1 MKKRRLFT
9 LIELLIVVSVISIL
23 IALLLPALSKARE
36 HARSASCRNNLR
48 QVVTGWILYASDFND
63 VCPFRFTTENSQ
75 SVFWTYRLCSGK
87 YIQKKSMIC
96 PARNHYFQKD
106 SDPTYYMNFW
116 RNPGSGMT
124 QPTSSGWQVPD
135 YGINHYFAASVE
147 GNGSQKETIIRM
159 HQFQKP
165 SRTVV
170 FLDSAASGGTRE
182 TDPAQVKG
190 GPNINNSYANP
201 SNGPILWPLHDSGR
215 EVNGSFADGHV
226 ASQKGHGTWEIAAE
240 DIYRNPGSA
249 FYGPSV
255 DDTRKEDASCWIRHD
270 GIYRKSGY

>member
-1 MKKRRLFT
+1 M
-9 LIELLIVVSVISIL
+9 
-23 IALLLPALSKARE
+23 
-36 HARSASCRNNLR
+36 
-48 QVVTGWILYASDFND
+48 
-63 VCPFRFTTENSQ
+63 
-75 SVFWTYRLCSGK
+75 
-87 YIQKKSMIC
+87 
-96 PARNHYFQKD
+96 
-106 SDPTYYMNFW
+106 
-116 RNPGSGMT
+116 
-124 QPTSSGWQVPD
+124 
-135 YGINHYFAASVE
+135 
-147 GNGSQKETIIRM
+147 
-159 HQFQKP
+159 
-165 SRTVV
+165 
-170 FLDSAASGGTRE
+170 
-182 TDPAQVKG
+182 KG